1 MAVDEDAAMGSMQPD
16 IAWPFPSGVFPSEL
30 LAIVQR
36 TVAEGK
42 FPALMVIHDDEDDW
56 LLCDSIHDPNAD
68 DASIV
73 THMNHVLAQDPSL
86 ADLADMPPGH
96 VAERS
101 SAQTPWEIRPWT
113 YASDEET

>member
-1 MAVDEDAAMGSMQPD
+1 MQPD
-16 IAWPFPSGVFPSEL
+16 IAWPFPSGAFPSEL

-36 TVAEGK
+36 TVADGK

-68 DASIV
+68 GASIV
-73 THMNHVLAQDPSL
+73 THMDHVLARDSSL
-86 ADLADMPPGH
+86 ADLAGMPPGH

-101 SAQTPWEIRPWT
+101 SAQTPWEISPWM
-113 YASDEET
+113 YASEEEN

>member
-1 MAVDEDAAMGSMQPD
+1 MD
-16 IAWPFPSGVFPSEL
+16 
-30 LAIVQR
+30 
-36 TVAEGK
+36 
-42 FPALMVIHDDEDDW
+42 
-56 LLCDSIHDPNAD
+56 
-68 DASIV
+68 
-73 THMNHVLAQDPSL
+73 HVLAQDPSL